1 MAILYFAYGSNLH
14 PQRLTNRVSTAV
26 FRGTGF
32 VHGRRLAFH
41 KKGKDNSGK
50 CNAAGADYSERVFGA
65 LFVLESSQ
73 WPTLCRI
80 EGVGFGYE
88 EFTVS
93 VETDVGQVSAL
104 AFIAQREYVDPTLA
118 PFDWYHAFVSE
129 GARFHGFPDD
139 YTEKIDAVHSVID
152 VDSNRAAN
160 NWSLVEEIRARA

>member
-41 KKGKDNSGK
+41 KKGKDGSGK
-50 CNAAGADYSERVFGA
+50 CDAAGADHSERVFGA
-65 LFVLESSQ
+65 LFVLDSVQ
-73 WPTLCRI
+73 WPTLCGI

-93 VETDVGQVSAL
+93 VETDVGQVTAL
-104 AFIAQREYVDPTLA
+104 AFIAQRESVDPALA
-118 PFDWYHAFVSE
+118 PFDWYHALVIE
-129 GARFHGFPDD
+129 GARFHGFPAD
-139 YTEKIDAVHSVID
+139 YTENIDSVHSVID
-152 VDSNRAAN
+152 LDSKRAAD
-160 NWSLVEEIRARA
+160 NWSLVEEIRAWA